1 MDDKEEMQPG
11 RVRIK
16 VLVPPE
22 PDIKLV
28 RSQCSEQGDL
38 LTTYEVRHCF
48 CYQLI
53 FINDS
58 ALRALSSLRGL
69 RGAPEV
75 PPNVANVGTWLR
87 KRNGGQKWVKTSRKN
102 TAALQSANY
111 TYLFQDFYGICGY
124 MTEFFFSLS

>member
-75 PPNVANVGTWLR
+75 PHYAERRHSL
-87 KRNGGQKWVKTSRKN
+87 GQQMLERW
-102 TAALQSANY
+102 A
-111 TYLFQDFYGICGY
+111 
-124 MTEFFFSLS
+124 